1 MRFERVL
8 NISRIVRII
17 FSEEA
22 EQEYQKLVDTVKL
35 EHEKA
40 VRNSENQQLLRSID
54 EKVERLKYA
63 PDSGLQIPRKQF
75 PRKYLTEYGI
85 NNLWKIN
92 LFNYWRLVYT
102 LRGDRIE
109 VLCVVLDLINHPDY
123 DKIFGYKK
131 R

>member
-1 MRFERVL
+1 ML
-8 NISRIVRII
+8 NISRIVRVI

-22 EQEYQKLVDTVKL
+22 EQEYQKLVDIVKD
-35 EHEKA
+35 EHKTGIWK
-40 VRNSENQQLLRSID
+40 SENTRLLKSID
-54 EKVERLKYA
+54 EKIERLKYA
-63 PDSGLQIPRKQF
+63 PDSGTQIPRRQF
-75 PRKYLTEYGI
+75 PTKYLAEYEI

-102 LRGDRIE
+102 LRGDKIE
-109 VLCVVLDLINHPDY
+109 VLCIVLDLIDHPDY